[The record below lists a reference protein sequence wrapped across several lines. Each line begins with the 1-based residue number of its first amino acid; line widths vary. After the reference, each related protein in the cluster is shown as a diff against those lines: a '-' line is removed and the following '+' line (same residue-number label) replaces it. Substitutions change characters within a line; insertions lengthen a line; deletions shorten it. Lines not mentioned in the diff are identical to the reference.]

1 VSARL
6 LASGALLVN
15 LAIQYFAKLWDLF
28 PASLLVLVFGL
39 LLLAVGVL
47 YERRLKHLLP
57 GLRDWG

>member
-1 VSARL
+1 M
-6 LASGALLVN
+6 N